1 MFIANTYRG
10 PLWKSPLGSL
20 NAQKALAAPS
30 FSRYATALSSR
41 SLACSAPGLSAA
53 SEEPATAT
61 AIMKI
66 AAACGKNTRSF
77 IGGPLQARK
86 PVLARI
92 EPSAPSA
99 TKRHGSTDE
108 QSVGID

>member
-30 FSRYATALSSR
+30 FSRYATALLSR

-53 SEEPATAT
+53 SEEPATA
-61 AIMKI
+61 IMKM
-66 AAACGKNTRSF
+66 AAACGKLTCSF

-86 PVLARI
+86 PVFARI

-99 TKRHGSTDE
+99 TKRPRSTDE
-108 QSVGID
+108 HSVGAD